1 MIGYING
8 ANLKEFMKNSNGTK
22 DLKLLSANV
31 RMRKAT
37 GSICTASSTDPERGL
52 HSESVNAC

>member
-1 MIGYING
+1 MVNSDREIAGDFLIADTDKDSAIGYING

-31 RMRKAT
+31 R
-37 GSICTASSTDPERGL
+37 IE
-52 HSESVNAC
+52 